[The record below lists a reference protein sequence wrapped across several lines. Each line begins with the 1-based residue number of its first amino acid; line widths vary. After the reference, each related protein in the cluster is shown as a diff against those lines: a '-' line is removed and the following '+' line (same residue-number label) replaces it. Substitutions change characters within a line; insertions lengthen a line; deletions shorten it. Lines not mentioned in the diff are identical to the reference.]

1 MKMCGTA
8 SNMAHKSYFHAEF
21 TLRILLSLFGDF
33 QFRVSLF
40 GGLYLPIQTELVQAP
55 INKVV
60 VLTSI
65 FNFVNYA
72 MNQIA
77 TVWEL

>member
-1 MKMCGTA
+1 MLN
-8 SNMAHKSYFHAEF
+8 SHLEF
-21 TLRILLSLFGDF
+21 FLSRFGDF

-40 GGLYLPIQTELVQAP
+40 RGLYLPILTELVQAP

-60 VLTSI
+60 VLTWI
-65 FNFVNYA
+65 FNFVNYT

>member
-1 MKMCGTA
+1 
-8 SNMAHKSYFHAEF
+8 MAHKSDCHAEF
-21 TLRILLSLFGDF
+21 TLRIFPKSFWRF

-40 GGLYLPIQTELVQAP
+40 GGLYLPILTELVQAP

-60 VLTSI
+60 VLTWI
-65 FNFVNYA
+65 FNFVNYT

-77 TVWEL
+77 TIWEL